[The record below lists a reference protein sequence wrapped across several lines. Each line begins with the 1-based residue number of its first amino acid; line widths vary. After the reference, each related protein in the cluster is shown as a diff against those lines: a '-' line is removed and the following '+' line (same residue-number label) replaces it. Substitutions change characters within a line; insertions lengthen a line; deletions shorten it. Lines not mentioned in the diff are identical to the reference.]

1 MNALDISTSRKGW
14 LIPCRHGNIDVGCR
28 TALMGVLNVT
38 PDSFSDGGRYF
49 DPARAISRGVEL
61 ARDGADIID
70 VGGESTRPGAR
81 HVSSKEE
88 IDRVIPVI
96 RGLRRAVSI
105 PISIDTYKAPV
116 ARAALDEGADMV
128 NDISAMR
135 FDPAMVSLVAAE
147 KVPVVL
153 MHMQG
158 KPQTM
163 QKNPQYRDV
172 LEEVKG
178 FLFSRVHYALAA
190 GVRSEQIIVDP
201 GIGFGK
207 DLRHNLKLLQGLP
220 ALTSL
225 GWPLLVGPSRKTF
238 IGTLLGVGPED
249 RLEGTLA
256 AAVGAVLWGANIIR
270 VHDVREACRAIRIA
284 DALRFGA
291 EESDGKED

>member
-1 MNALDISTSRKGW
+1 MNALDISTARKGW
-14 LIPCRHGNIDVGCR
+14 LIPSRHGNIDMGCR

-49 DPARAISRGVEL
+49 DPAMAISRGVEL

-88 IDRVIPVI
+88 IDRVIPVN

-163 QKNPQYRDV
+163 QKKPQYRDV

-178 FLFSRVHYALAA
+178 FLLSRVHYALAA
-190 GVRSEQIIVDP
+190 GVKPEQIIVDP

-207 DLRHNLKLLQGLP
+207 DLRHNLNLLQGLP

-256 AAVGAVLWGANIIR
+256 AAVGAVLWGANIVR
-270 VHDVREACRAIRIA
+270 VHDVREARRAIRIA